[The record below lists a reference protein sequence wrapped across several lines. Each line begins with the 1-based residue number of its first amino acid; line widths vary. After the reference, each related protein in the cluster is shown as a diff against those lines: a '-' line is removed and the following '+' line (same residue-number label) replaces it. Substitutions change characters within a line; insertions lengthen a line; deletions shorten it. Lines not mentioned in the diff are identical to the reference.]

1 VKDQRT
7 QAPRRIDQ
15 PEACFVRLRGPDKR
29 WYGAR
34 IYRRFGLL
42 TAEIDGKPA
51 EIDQVWTAGLVIT
64 EAEYHE
70 LMVTARTPPPF

>member
-1 VKDQRT
+1 MKDQRT
-7 QAPRRIDQ
+7 QAPRRIDR
-15 PEACFVRLRGPDKR
+15 PEVCFVRLRGPDKR

-34 IYRRFGLL
+34 LYLRFGLL
-42 TAEIDGKPA
+42 MA